1 MILLLDVLQMELVS
15 STLTQIL
22 GKISTFLFKYALI
35 SNDVIFV
42 ARLFR
47 ILIVQFINLFKQYV
61 NTENTDSSI
70 REERVAGSCYLF

>member
-1 MILLLDVLQMELVS
+1 MILLLDVLQMELVF
-15 STLTQIL
+15 STLTKIL

-35 SNDVIFV
+35 SNDVICV
-42 ARLFR
+42 TRLFR

-61 NTENTDSSI
+61 NAENTDSSI